1 MSTRP
6 RLDQQP
12 GACFYAR
19 RMATDDVEKVRRQV
33 QWAHDHL
40 LETPEMSPEDRA
52 RIAGAR
58 TAYASVLGMFET
70 LGKDQEQQPISTPA
84 PRLRLVT
91 GSDPD
96 DNRTRDR

>member
-1 MSTRP
+1 MTRP

-12 GACFYAR
+12 GAYFYAR
-19 RMATDDVEKVRRQV
+19 RMAADDVEQVRRQV
-33 QWAHDHL
+33 QWAHDSLH
-40 LETPEMSPEDRA
+40 EAPEMSAEDRA

-58 TAYASVLGMFET
+58 TAYASVLGMFDA
-70 LGKDQEQQPISTPA
+70 LDKDQEPTAPTP

-91 GSDPD
+91 GTDPD